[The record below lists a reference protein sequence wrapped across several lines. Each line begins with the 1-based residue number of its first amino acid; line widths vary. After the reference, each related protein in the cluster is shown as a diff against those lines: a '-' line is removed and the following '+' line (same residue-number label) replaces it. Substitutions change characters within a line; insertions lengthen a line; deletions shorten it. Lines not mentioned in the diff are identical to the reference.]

1 MQVLEE
7 CMRPSTSGESC
18 FGRPE
23 SSSEEGAG
31 GMGVEGEEKWHIE
44 TMKEGREGGRVLE
57 KQEQK
62 RYAWKSQRGEK
73 SRDSGSKWHLAARSS
88 VSTFTSGGGRE
99 PMSQQNSMAFV
110 IGWKAGR

>member
-1 MQVLEE
+1 
-7 CMRPSTSGESC
+7 
-18 FGRPE
+18 
-23 SSSEEGAG
+23 
-31 GMGVEGEEKWHIE
+31 MGVEGEEKWHIE